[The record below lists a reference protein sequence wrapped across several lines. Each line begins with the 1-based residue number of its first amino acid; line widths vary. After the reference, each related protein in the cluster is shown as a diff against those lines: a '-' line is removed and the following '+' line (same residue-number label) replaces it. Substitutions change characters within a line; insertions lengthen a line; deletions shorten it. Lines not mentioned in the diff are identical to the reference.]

1 MTCLPFALLAR
12 RPPFDRSRS
21 RSDALARRGVGSREQ
36 GASQLHA
43 GESSSPPIPAPGSGT
58 CDRCSGMLGIVAGPP
73 GRRWLGQFYRNA
85 ANGLTGAAMTD
96 LSIPLALLRALAVIA
111 LVGAASATAMA
122 YEPPLPPPRPQEVAP
137 PAKPAEA
144 PPAPEAPKAE
154 ATSTCL
160 VQLIADGASAEAATA
175 PPASAQGCG
184 ISAPRK
190 TLVDHGGR
198 RSSEFARPPPDRL
211 RIRRGSRGLC
221 PPHRC
226 AARPGD
232 AARQNHGNRHRSRL
246 RLPQPDRTAGAKI
259 SAHAKGLAV
268 DFIAVAI
275 ADKQQIL
282 VERQAGPE
290 ETAYFRAMRTAA
302 CGWFTTVLGPGSDAF
317 HANNLHLDI
326 EPHGSSGSYRICQ

>member
-1 MTCLPFALLAR
+1 
-12 RPPFDRSRS
+12 
-21 RSDALARRGVGSREQ
+21 
-36 GASQLHA
+36 
-43 GESSSPPIPAPGSGT
+43 
-58 CDRCSGMLGIVAGPP
+58 MLGIVAGPP
-73 GRRWLGQFYRNA
+73 GRRWLGRFYRNA
-85 ANGLTGAAMTD
+85 ANGLTGAAMTV
-96 LSIPLALLRALAVIA
+96 LSFPPALRRALAVTA
-111 LVGAASATAMA
+111 LVGAASAAAMA
-122 YEPPLPPPRPQEVAP
+122 YEPPLPPPRPPEVAP

-144 PPAPEAPKAE
+144 PPTPEAPKAE

-184 ISAPRK
+184 ISAPVR
-190 TLVDHGGR
+190 L
-198 RSSEFARPPPDRL
+198 SSITAAGEAVSLPDRPLIACEFAAVLADYVRL
-211 RIRRGSRGLC
+211 IVAPLGQAMLHARITAIDTG
-221 PPHRC
+221 
-226 AARPGD
+226 PGYD
-232 AARQNHGNRHRSRL
+232 CRS
-246 RLPQPDRTAGAKI
+246 QDRTAGAKI

-275 ADKQQIL
+275 ADKRRIL
-282 VERQAGPE
+282 VERQTGPE